1 MKIHLRGHAET
12 NSVWLNGKKL
22 SLSKSLKV
30 VNHSPTGFS
39 WGYMGSGC
47 AQLALAIC
55 IELFGKE
62 PREYPIHYQAFKEK
76 YITPL
81 PEGKDFEQYIEVHVK
96 KMAV

>member
-62 PREYPIHYQAFKEK
+62 QDSIQYTTRHSRKNILHHYQREK
-76 YITPL
+76 TSSSTL
-81 PEGKDFEQYIEVHVK
+81 KF
-96 KMAV
+96 M